1 MLRWNNKLKVNMP
14 LEGHEKYKHTCCALP
29 KGNEIVVGNKYSNR
43 QTFKKRDMHTYLGSG
58 GLLGFSLRGSS

>member
-1 MLRWNNKLKVNMP
+1 MP

-43 QTFKKRDMHTYLGSG
+43 QTFKKRDMHTYVGSG
-58 GLLGFSLRGSS
+58 GLWNFSLVGAIHK

>member
-1 MLRWNNKLKVNMP
+1 MP

-43 QTFKKRDMHTYLGSG
+43 QTFKKRDMHTYVRSG
-58 GLLGFSLRGSS
+58 GLWGFSLRGRS